1 MSSEVLYRKWRPQTL
16 TEVVGQEAVTT
27 TLRNAVRTDRV
38 GHAYLFCGPRG
49 TGKTSTGR
57 ILAKA
62 VNCLNPRDGEP
73 CNACEACLSI
83 SEGRCLDVIEID
95 AASNRSVE
103 DTRMLRERVHYA
115 SGTVR
120 RKVYIIDEVHMLTDA
135 ASNTLLKTLEEPPP
149 HVMFIL
155 ATTEFHK
162 VLPTIVSRCQSFH
175 FRRLTLNAI
184 AAKLKVVCLREGIE
198 AGDDVLV
205 AISRAAGGSLRD
217 AENILQQL
225 IASRGSTLLLDDVRE
240 ALGIGDEAFVVRFLS
255 ALVARDLPGGM
266 RVLHEMSDEGVD
278 IRNFGR
284 QVVSTLRDV
293 LLVQSG
299 CDDIVEGG
307 AERLQELRIVAQG
320 ATTQHVARAARRFS
334 EVSGRDAAQPLL
346 ALELAYVDCVVGD
359 VTEPVKGPG
368 AHESPAHKRETHAPT
383 RTPASDRSDTRARAP
398 ARTAPQPDPSAA
410 VASPLAAPAT
420 NAGPDDVPQQSEE
433 RPPVPG
439 EAAVAAVPE
448 TGGTMRADGEAL
460 APASP
465 EPLASAE
472 PEGDLSHVRS
482 TWKEYVDSLR
492 GLGSTGNLD
501 AFLRSACEPVALND
515 DTLVL
520 RFAYSFHKN
529 KIEDPKYLHVVE
541 ERLQDFYGR
550 PFRVSCILEED
561 ESAPAEPQRPVESSE
576 RTPER
581 LVDAAI
587 RMGARLRNQG

>member
-1 MSSEVLYRKWRPQTL
+1 M
-16 TEVVGQEAVTT
+16 
-27 TLRNAVRTDRV
+27 
-38 GHAYLFCGPRG
+38 
-49 TGKTSTGR
+49 
-57 ILAKA
+57 
-62 VNCLNPRDGEP
+62 NCLNPKGGEP

-225 IASRGSTLLLDDVRE
+225 IASCGSALLLDDVRK

-266 RVLHEMSDEGVD
+266 RVLHQMSDEGVD

-284 QVVSTLRDV
+284 QVITTLRDV

-307 AERLQELRIVAQG
+307 AERIQELRLVAQG

-359 VTEPVKGPG
+359 STEPVNGTG
-368 AHESPAHKRETHAPT
+368 AHDSPAHRREAHASAK
-383 RTPASDRSDTRARAP
+383 TPAADRSDSRARAQG
-398 ARTAPQPDPSAA
+398 RTAPQRDSSAA
-410 VASPLAAPAT
+410 VASPSAVPAKNAEPIRALQPSDEPAPEST
-420 NAGPDDVPQQSEE
+420 
-433 RPPVPG
+433 
-439 EAAVAAVPE
+439 EAAVVAVPE
-448 TGGTMRADGEAL
+448 TGTPPLEDGEAR
-460 APASP
+460 APSAS

-472 PEGDLSHVRS
+472 PEGELSRVRS

-550 PFRVSCILEED
+550 PFKVSCILEED
-561 ESAPAEPQRPVESSE
+561 ESAPAEPQRPVEGSE

-581 LVDAAI
+581 LVDVAI